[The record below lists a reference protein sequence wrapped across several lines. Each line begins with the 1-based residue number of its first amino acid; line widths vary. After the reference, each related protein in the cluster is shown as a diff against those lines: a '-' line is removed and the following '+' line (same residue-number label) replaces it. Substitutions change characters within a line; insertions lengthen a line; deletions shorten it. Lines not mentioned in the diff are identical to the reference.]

1 MRIGLDFS
9 GVITRFPAELSLLTN
24 YWINDCGHEVH
35 IVSNSGWDYV
45 KSQTEKL
52 GVLYTHHCPDM
63 GCRKSLEAI
72 PAFIDFAD
80 QEGSSWIGY
89 KDSCLKE
96 KGEYAKSVGLNIHF
110 DDSIAYAKW
119 FPESCL
125 FVHVGH
131 DFTLFHQLVDQ
142 IPKKEKL

>member
-9 GVITRFPAELSLLTN
+9 GVITRFPVELSILTN
-24 YWINDCGHEVH
+24 YWIKDCGHEVH

-45 KSQTEKL
+45 KSETEKI
-52 GVLYTHHCPDM
+52 GVLYTHNCPDV
-63 GCRKSLEAI
+63 GGSQKTEAI
-72 PAFIDFAD
+72 PMLNDFAD
-80 QEGSSWIGY
+80 REGSSWMHY
-89 KDSCLKE
+89 RDLYLKE
-96 KGEYAKSVGLNIHF
+96 KGEYAKSAGLNIHF

-125 FVHVGH
+125 FVHVRH

-142 IPKKEKL
+142 IPKEKL